1 MSIDDTTFGVLLEQ
15 SSDLHSDAMVQT
27 RADLD
32 ELVERHADETP
43 DADPSPPDS
52 PRFHVPTGGL
62 LAAAGVGTAF
72 AVLSAS
78 PAFAASS
85 KDVQMLQTAA
95 SIENLAVATYD
106 TALTLPFIGGSDANA
121 VVKAFVMTTKDQHV
135 EHAAAFNAAVKKL
148 KGKAQ
153 TAPDPVL
160 LGVVEKAK
168 PMLTTPG
175 AVVDLALELEDGA
188 AATYVVNTGKH
199 KDANARSVT
208 ASIMGVEAQHSAILR
223 AVKALL
229 AANAAQLIALPP
241 DAAALPAAAGS
252 IGFPDGFF
260 PTTGARPAKEGAV
273 K

>member
-1 MSIDDTTFGVLLEQ
+1 M
-15 SSDLHSDAMVQT
+15 
-27 RADLD
+27 
-32 ELVERHADETP
+32 
-43 DADPSPPDS
+43 
-52 PRFHVPTGGL
+52 
-62 LAAAGVGTAF
+62 
-72 AVLSAS
+72 
-78 PAFAASS
+78 
-85 KDVQMLQTAA
+85 
-95 SIENLAVATYD
+95 
-106 TALTLPFIGGSDANA
+106 
-121 VVKAFVMTTKDQHV
+121 
-135 EHAAAFNAAVKKL
+135 
-148 KGKAQ
+148 
-153 TAPDPVL
+153 L

-188 AATYVVNTGKH
+188 AATYVVNTGNH